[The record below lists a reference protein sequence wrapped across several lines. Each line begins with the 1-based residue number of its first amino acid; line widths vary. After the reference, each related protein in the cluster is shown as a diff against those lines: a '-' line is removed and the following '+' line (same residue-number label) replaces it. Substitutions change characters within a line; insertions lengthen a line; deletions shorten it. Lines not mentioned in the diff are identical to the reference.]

1 MYQSVY
7 ICITHSYG
15 RTYCTV
21 QHQCTYV
28 VYCRNLALLLRSISF
43 RLRLTCFFLT
53 YLRLKLQ
60 PNILPIKIWETIYQT
75 TLKLYSLSN
84 TGTGTFK
91 NISQRWQKLFYIK
104 TGNLYTDYC
113 SVDIVRYLYTNN
125 FGSGAGAEITNYG
138 YGNFQFLLCSFISSR
153 WSMIKIYKL

>member
-1 MYQSVY
+1 MYYPLVRSYLLYNISVPMQFTVG
-7 ICITHSYG
+7 IQH
-15 RTYCTV
+15 YCCGVFHFGSV
-21 QHQCTYV
+21 QLV
-28 VYCRNLALLLRSISF
+28 
-43 RLRLTCFFLT
+43 FFFQ
-53 YLRLKLQ
+53 LRLKLQ